1 MSKKGTKA
9 PNKAPAGKPSEP
21 PQAEKGSGRLGV
33 DVAMMWSGDM
43 LSAGFYPRPAAI
55 TLGVDEAFVL
65 PEDVLGAKRFVLVE
79 PKGDDFALRIDA
91 DKMTGHLIVDG
102 EPYDVADVRAGKVKD
117 VGGPTVPLTARTRAV
132 VNFGEFTFVVSR
144 APVPPPQRFSLW
156 GREQVGFVVALLLSA
171 LINLVPLAIAY
182 NSADFRDRASLSYLD
197 QIDDRIAEIEEIE
210 VQVEEEE
217 PEEPEEEAAAEEE
230 EEPEQDVKP
239 DEELLE
245 KIREEEEKK
254 IEEEADKL
262 EDELKDLNVEEKEE
276 KIKEIVK
283 EEATK
288 ATEEIDKA
296 LEDLAPRTKLFALD
310 DDANPDDPAAGNTTA
325 GGSGDL
331 IADLGGGGD
340 LAGGANKN
348 AKLFGD
354 DAAKKAGDG
363 PKKATKLTQKK
374 VGFQAEKKQKVKVFG
389 RGVAATGGL
398 SPRIIKSYIR
408 RKIGAIRACYQKGL
422 QANPSLKGKVK
433 VKFVIQPSGK
443 VLGAKV
449 VQSSLNSSQVEGC
462 ITRNIKSWKFPS
474 SQGGEITTVTYPF
487 VFSAR

>member
-1 MSKKGTKA
+1 MSPSVVTYVLDRLADLGIGHVFGVPGDYSFPLNDA
-9 PNKAPAGKPSEP
+9 VEVHPRLQWVPSANELNAAYAADGYARRRGAGIVCTTY
-21 PQAEKGSGRLGV
+21 GV
-33 DVAMMWSGDM
+33 
-43 LSAGFYPRPAAI
+43 
-55 TLGVDEAFVL
+55 
-65 PEDVLGAKRFVLVE
+65 
-79 PKGDDFALRIDA
+79 
-91 DKMTGHLIVDG
+91 G
-102 EPYDVADVRAGKVKD
+102 E
-117 VGGPTVPLTARTRAV
+117 
-132 VNFGEFTFVVSR
+132 
-144 APVPPPQRFSLW
+144 
-156 GREQVGFVVALLLSA
+156 LSA
-171 LINLVPLAIAY
+171 LNGVMGAMAERVPVFHLVGTPSVRIVRQGLICHHTLGDTRYDRFEAI
-182 NSADFRDRASLSYLD
+182 S
-197 QIDDRIAEIEEIE
+197 
-210 VQVEEEE
+210 
-217 PEEPEEEAAAEEE
+217 AAAGCVSARLT
-230 EEPEQDVKP
+230 PENVVV
-239 DEELLE
+239 ELE
-245 KIREEEEKK
+245 R
-254 IEEEADKL
+254 
-262 EDELKDLNVEEKEE
+262 V
-276 KIKEIVK
+276 
-283 EEATK
+283 
-288 ATEEIDKA
+288 IDKA